1 MVDLFV
7 VYIATFNN
15 IPVIS
20 WRSIVFV
27 EKKPEYPKQTNHL
40 SQVTDKLV

>member
-20 WRSIVFV
+20 WRSILFV
-27 EKKPEYPKQTNHL
+27 EKTGVPEENQPPVASH
-40 SQVTDKLV
+40 